1 MNTKQMDNEVLF
13 QAVLLEE
20 IYDNKVGDIVD
31 ILADLGSEYYYE
43 NPSGTSV
50 YLNKEDEGVI
60 WKTFKKPSVVLDI
73 HDSVISGK
81 SSF

>member
-13 QAVLLEE
+13 QAVLLEG

-50 YLNKEDEGVI
+50 YLKKEDENEVWERVVHNLVI
-60 WKTFKKPSVVLDI
+60 QN
-73 HDSVISGK
+73 SVISGK
-81 SSF
+81 SSL